1 MIIQKRIKRNLT
13 AVLALLFTI
22 SLTTTVVINENEIA
36 AHTMFG
42 TTNAAIIDT
51 SNSNLEDI
59 NYYTSDFDSW
69 QEQYANAENLIKNI
83 QEEGSILLENG
94 GVLPLEQNKNVSII
108 YASET
113 SIVYGGTG
121 SGRVNANTAID
132 LETAMQENGF
142 KLVSKEDECDT
153 AIVVLSRNSGEG
165 EDLSVKNQYLELQD
179 SEKEQLINIQK
190 QYKNIILLINS
201 GNPISLHELK
211 SYGIDACL
219 WIGLPGQTGL
229 QSVAEILSGKRNP
242 SGKLSD
248 TYASSSLSSPAIQN
262 FGNYTYTNA
271 DYIDD
276 TISYGQVGALHT
288 LYGESN
294 QHYIVEAEGIY
305 VGYKYYETRYEDC
318 VLNQGN
324 ASSSEGIFLSQDNWN
339 YKDEVDYSFGYG
351 LSYSTFEQTLEKVE
365 IDETLETASITVK
378 VKNISNVPGK
388 DVVQIYAQ
396 SPYTEYDKENLVEK
410 SAIQLVGFAKTDSL
424 QPSES
429 QNMTI
434 EIELRN
440 LASYDRNGYGSYIME
455 AGDYYFSIGNGAHD
469 ALNNILALK
478 DKNVLDGMD
487 YDGNDKMAYRWTK
500 LETDTTTYAISSKT
514 SYEINN
520 QFDKADFNYYG
531 KDKITYLSRQDWE
544 GTWPKSYEKL
554 TATEEMIN
562 DLNLVQK
569 ESGNTDISSI
579 IYGADNGLS
588 IISLKDSAYNDK
600 RWDLLLDQMTLEEQC
615 RLIGT
620 SASHTEPIE
629 SINYPGSIDSDGPAG
644 MSQRN
649 YYDNPDDVST
659 ATGTPGI
666 AYTAAVVLASTWN
679 VELAYEQGRSI
690 GEDALWVNAQSWY
703 SPAMNIHRTPYGGR
717 NFEYFS
723 EDGILSGYIAE
734 YEVKGCNSKGLL
746 PHLKH
751 FAFNE
756 QDTNR
761 FGVSTFMNEQAI
773 REIYLKP
780 FEYAVTK
787 GVASGVMSSYVRVGT
802 TWVGASYSLLT
813 EVLRNEWG
821 FRGQVITDCILSGYT
836 YDNVRDGVLAGNNLW
851 LTTNKEVVREL
862 EKYAKNDLKL
872 RLAIREA
879 CHEILYA
886 TTKGSAMNGLSETTE
901 VVISNTWWQNVLFG
915 CNVLFGIATLL
926 CIIISIYTKNIMK
939 NNLKITGR
947 KAYTPVFFAVLAII
961 VYAYMRGKYATLWIF
976 LFLIIGIA
984 VTVISNIWNS
994 KIMRYI
1000 ALFIYLTA
1008 FGFFV
1013 NAEVYTVTNVMAG
1026 IDVRELDMVFVFLLF
1041 VIICLI
1047 FTSMRATFEDNSSK
1061 KGK

>member
-1 MIIQKRIKRNLT
+1 MIIKKIKRDLT
-13 AVLALLFTI
+13 AVVALLFTI
-22 SLTTTVVINENEIA
+22 SLTTTVVINENEIVGHSTFA
-36 AHTMFG
+36 TSKAT
-42 TTNAAIIDT
+42 IINTVD
-51 SNSNLEDI
+51 N
-59 NYYTSDFDSW
+59 NYYTSNFDSW
-69 QEQYANAENLIKNI
+69 QKQYANAENLIKDI
-83 QEEGSILLENG
+83 QEEGSVLLQNR
-94 GVLPLEQNKNVSII
+94 GVLPIEQNKKVSII
-108 YASET
+108 YVSEKRM
-113 SIVYGGTG
+113 VYGGTG
-121 SGRVNANTAID
+121 SGRVDASTALD
-132 LETAMQENGF
+132 LETAMKKTAF
-142 KLVSKEDECDT
+142 KISSEEDDSDT

-165 EDLSVKNQYLELQD
+165 RDLSVKNKYLELQD
-179 SEKEQLINIQK
+179 SEKEQLLNINK
-190 QYKNIILLINS
+190 QYKNIILLVNS
-201 GNPISLHELK
+201 GNPVSLHRLED
-211 SYGIDACL
+211 YGVDACL

-262 FGNYTYTNA
+262 FGDYTYTNA
-271 DYIDD
+271 AYIDD
-276 TISYGQVGALHT
+276 SISYGQVGALHT

-318 VLNQGN
+318 VLKQGN

-351 LSYSTFEQTLEKVE
+351 MSYSTFEQTLEKVE
-365 IDETLETASITVK
+365 IDEVLETAVITVK

-410 SAIQLVGFAKTDSL
+410 SAIQLAGFIKTDSL
-424 QPSES
+424 QPNES
-429 QNMTI
+429 QIVNI

-478 DKNVLDGMD
+478 GKNVSDGMD
-487 YDGNDKMAYRWTK
+487 YDGNANMAYRWTK
-500 LETDTTTYAISSKT
+500 SETDTTTYSISSTT

-520 QFDKADFNYYG
+520 QFDKADLNYYG
-531 KDKITYLSRQDWE
+531 KDKITYISRQDWE
-544 GTWPKSYEKL
+544 ETWPKSYENL

-569 ESGNTDISSI
+569 ESGNRDTSSI
-579 IYGADNGLS
+579 TYGADNGLS
-588 IISLKDSAYNDK
+588 IISLKDSVYNDK
-600 RWDLLLDQMTLEEQC
+600 RWELLLDQMTLEEQS

-659 ATGTPGI
+659 VTDTPGI

-773 REIYLKP
+773 RELYLKP

-787 GVASGVMSSYVRVGT
+787 GEASGVMSSYVRIGT

-851 LTTNKEVVREL
+851 LTTNKEVVRGL
-862 EKYAKNDLKL
+862 EKYAKNDLEL

-886 TTKGSAMNGLSETTE
+886 ATKSSAMNGLSETTQ
-901 VVISNTWWQNVLFG
+901 VVISNTWWQNILLVSNLF
-915 CNVLFGIATLL
+915 FGIATLI
-926 CIIISIYTKNIMK
+926 CIIISIYTKSIMK
-939 NNLKITGR
+939 NNLKITGI
-947 KAYTPVFFAVLAII
+947 KAYAPVFFSVLAFIL
-961 VYAYMRGKYATLWIF
+961 YATIRGKYAISCIF
-976 LFLIIGIA
+976 IFLIIGMMVSI
-984 VTVISNIWNS
+984 ISNIYNS
-994 KIMRYI
+994 KMMRYI
-1000 ALFIYLTA
+1000 ALFIYFNT
-1008 FGFFV
+1008 FSIFV

-1026 IDVRELDMVFVFLLF
+1026 IDVRELDRVFVILLF

-1047 FTSMRATFEDNSSK
+1047 VTSMIATFENNFFK
-1061 KGK
+1061 EGK